1 MNSSNFCIWQMNQW
15 QKSRMTSNKS
25 LQWKY
30 RVPQKKLSDI
40 IWRTL
45 LGDLIF
51 GTKWPKEVQSGDPR
65 PQNSTSN
72 LFCDTLIG
80 PIFFLTSFFGQ
91 HVRWSR
97 WGQGGLGSLLTTAS
111 CSCRSPFNYN
121 HENNA
126 SPIVQNMQNYCWPR
140 PVALVG
146 DLPMIMIMMIMLI
159 TVIFSSTMILMVLM
173 MMVISTITIMIKTLR
188 WTVNDKKST
197 LNNEWNWIYHCWQK
211 KTHRVKI
218 EPTTEDHMVDR
229 KSVV

>member
-97 WGQGGLGSLLTTAS
+97 WGQGGLGSLLTMAS
-111 CSCRSPFNYN
+111 CSCRSPSNYN
-121 HENNA
+121 HEDNA
-126 SPIVQNMQNYCWPR
+126 NPNMQNMQNMQHYCWPSNDNNHGDN
-140 PVALVG
+140 ANHCYLVVRFYWWYY
-146 DLPMIMIMMIMLI
+146 D
-159 TVIFSSTMILMVLM
+159 
-173 MMVISTITIMIKTLR
+173 
-188 WTVNDKKST
+188 
-197 LNNEWNWIYHCWQK
+197 
-211 KTHRVKI
+211 
-218 EPTTEDHMVDR
+218 
-229 KSVV
+229 